1 MLTFYQMP
9 RKNKRS
15 QAQKKRWKPLDLVDP
30 AVPMLTG
37 HNQDEAV
44 SSFPSDQQTAPASLS
59 LETQN
64 RPTSLCPPGSK
75 SSETRPPAKRVWATD
90 DFHTAS
96 NSPPKKPFH
105 NTNEQLLTE
114 ELQRNAVQH
123 FWCVSATHC
132 QSDERYTEFSR
143 NHQCTCNALTF
154 LAYLNEEHQ
163 FNTAR
168 LDKVLEQGD
177 ALYCWIKTNL
187 QQERR
192 YTQDHLTMEDLPKEV
207 HADINV
213 YSVKMDNIRYGYL
226 KAADKT
232 YQRKGWWLPLASRL
246 VCLSTD
252 VNYALLMVWPQCIA
266 VFRDKSGRY
275 GLFDSHS
282 RSAAGLPQPNGTAV
296 MLTFTHVNDLITH
309 LHNLFQNQGRYARY
323 EFVPVS
329 FKRVSTHNEQPAPS
343 TQATPGATA
352 TSPQNDEPQI
362 TNPTVQ
368 VPQPESAQTYMTMLE
383 SALNPQQDKMASNQI
398 CEHQLETSKIL
409 NSIMKEKVIDK
420 PPQKARNICRLNKR
434 RRGKAIRQ
442 AQKSH
447 KQHLKAKEK
456 SSSEDLAKKINKKK
470 TRKATI
476 CLLS

>member
-1 MLTFYQMP
+1 MP

-30 AVPMLTG
+30 GVPMLTG

-44 SSFPSDQQTAPASLS
+44 SSFPSDQ
-59 LETQN
+59 
-64 RPTSLCPPGSK
+64 
-75 SSETRPPAKRVWATD
+75 
-90 DFHTAS
+90 
-96 NSPPKKPFH
+96 PFH
-105 NTNEQLLTE
+105 NINEQLLTE
-114 ELQRNAVQH
+114 ELQRNAVQN

-177 ALYCWIKTNL
+177 ALYCWIKTSL
-187 QQERR
+187 QKERR

-232 YQRKGWWLPLASRL
+232 YQRKEWWLPLASRL

-252 VNYALLMVWPQCIA
+252 VNYALLMVSPQCIA

-296 MLTFTHVNDLITH
+296 MLTFTHVNDLINH
-309 LHNLFQNQGRYARY
+309 LHNLFQNQGRISPNLHDNVRKY
-323 EFVPVS
+323 
-329 FKRVSTHNEQPAPS
+329 FKLITR
-343 TQATPGATA
+343 
-352 TSPQNDEPQI
+352 QNGF
-362 TNPTVQ
+362 
-368 VPQPESAQTYMTMLE
+368 M
-383 SALNPQQDKMASNQI
+383 
-398 CEHQLETSKIL
+398 
-409 NSIMKEKVIDK
+409 
-420 PPQKARNICRLNKR
+420 
-434 RRGKAIRQ
+434 
-442 AQKSH
+442 
-447 KQHLKAKEK
+447 
-456 SSSEDLAKKINKKK
+456 
-470 TRKATI
+470 
-476 CLLS
+476 